1 MACVREN
8 KERTIKVLETHTDYK
23 EMIAAHALGALEGA
37 EARELEAHL
46 TTCAQCR
53 AEFES
58 WQATAATLA
67 YAAPSVEPS
76 AELRSRL
83 LKSVRAEGTKPLS
96 GTTSKDNER
105 VERRA
110 VESSQDKSNVVPFE
124 KPARR
129 ARSAAWMVGAMA
141 ASLAFIA
148 LAVSL
153 VLVWNRYNT
162 MQQEMA
168 RLTDQLGQAQGEL
181 ARERDALARERRA
194 KELISAP
201 EAQIMTLAGTEMA
214 TRARAKFVYD
224 RKTGRAML
232 MADDLPPAPAGKAYQ
247 LWYIAEGKPPM
258 PGHVFNTNASGH
270 AEMSD
275 QLPEEARAATVFAVT
290 LEPASGV
297 TAPTGAM
304 YLKSA
309 AS

>member
-1 MACVREN
+1 VGSVRKN
-8 KERTIKVLETHTDYK
+8 KGRTIKVLGTHEDYK
-23 EMIAAHALGALEGA
+23 EMIAAHALGALETA
-37 EARELEAHL
+37 EARELNAHL
-46 TTCAQCR
+46 ATCAECR
-53 AEFES
+53 AELAS
-58 WQATAATLA
+58 WQDTAASLA
-67 YAAPSVEPS
+67 YAVPSIEPS

-83 LKSVRAEGTKPLS
+83 LTSVRAEGSKSLS
-96 GTTSKDNER
+96 RTALKDNER
-105 VERRA
+105 VERRV
-110 VESSQDKSNVVPFE
+110 VEPSQDKSNVVPFE

-129 ARSAAWMVGAMA
+129 ARGKVWMMGAMA

-153 VLVWNRYNT
+153 VLLWNRYNT

-181 ARERDALARERRA
+181 ARERQTLAREREA

-247 LWYIAEGKPPM
+247 LWFIAEGKPPM
-258 PGHVFNTNASGH
+258 PGHVFNTDSAGH

-275 QLPEEARAATVFAVT
+275 QLPEEARGATVFAVT
-290 LEPASGV
+290 LEPSGGV
-297 TAPTGAM
+297 SAPTGAM